1 MNIMNRT
8 SVSIRTIHISM
19 LAKVSL
25 VISDTRIQTGRIIE
39 ILDNSLR
46 MTKSDG
52 TEIKILYE
60 TIKALVLD
68 EEEPV
73 VFESDKG
80 SSIYRVENESVV
92 PINIGSITPT
102 NSPVKSESSGY
113 TGGRDGASLQ
123 IILSSPHSISI
134 RSNGEI
140 LNWHPTTIVRDGLLL
155 MEEDQRD
162 LLKPGWYGGPIG

>member
-1 MNIMNRT
+1 
-8 SVSIRTIHISM
+8 M

-25 VISDTRIQTGRIIE
+25 VISDTRIQTGHIIE

-123 IILSSPHSISI
+123 IILSSPQNISI
-134 RSNGEI
+134 RSKREI
-140 LNWHPTTIVRDGLLL
+140 LDWEPKVVLRDGVLL
-155 MEEDQRD
+155 MEEDLRYLEGQGR
-162 LLKPGWYGGPIG
+162 YGVPIG

>member
-1 MNIMNRT
+1 MKIMNRT

-19 LAKVSL
+19 LAKASL
-25 VISDTRIQTGRIIE
+25 VISDTRIQTGQIIE
-39 ILDNSLR
+39 ILDNSLI
-46 MTKSDG
+46 MKKSDG
-52 TEIKILYE
+52 TEITILYE
-60 TIKALVLD
+60 NISAVVLD

-80 SSIYRVENESVV
+80 SSIYRIENESVL

-134 RSNGEI
+134 RSRREI
-140 LNWHPTTIVRDGLLL
+140 LDWEPKVVLRDGVLL
-155 MEEDQRD
+155 MEEDLRYLEGQGR
-162 LLKPGWYGGPIG
+162 YGGPIG

>member
-1 MNIMNRT
+1 
-8 SVSIRTIHISM
+8 M

-60 TIKALVLD
+60 NIKALVLD

-92 PINIGSITPT
+92 PINVGSITPT

-113 TGGRDGASLQ
+113 TGGRDGASIQ
-123 IILSSPHSISI
+123 IILSSPHNISI
-134 RSNGEI
+134 HSKSEL
-140 LNWHPTTIVRDGLLL
+140 LNWDPKEVFRDGLLHL
-155 MEEDQRD
+155 KQDHPD
-162 LLKPGWYGGPIG
+162 LANAVKGRGEY